1 MKKIFYSL
9 AIALVALMVSI
20 PAKAG
25 NVYNAG
31 TWDDLYKLF
40 SLGTD
45 PSTHTAVG
53 TTDTIRLTANI
64 TFVTGVHEGS
74 LCVLSNTTRTL
85 DLNGYTLEHDPNKAI
100 SSQPYAITMND
111 NSVLNILDSRG
122 GGQLVNNSSGTWA
135 LPFTNNWA
143 NVTNYRYSVS
153 SACIANFYTSRDNE
167 PSRNCTVNLYG
178 GSLIA
183 KHISEETNL
192 CSSVFCRPKIV
203 PNVIEP
209 ELAQKYEW
217 AYMLNFN
224 GGGYFE
230 DPNMTVNVYG
240 GNLGSVRA
248 YEYTSRAWDAD
259 KATYDYYDSVA
270 RSHLNDRVENYLTYT
285 TKEYYGNPVKVNLYG
300 GNIGHSGMSL
310 HALNC
315 DKGFSGTLKDGTI
328 YGIASKDHL
337 NNFTGVAD
345 GVKVYLNGTQ
355 TTVNALK
362 MQDLNDKTVRFAYE
376 PDLSVSGIAVTKD
389 NCTDIMPWE
398 EFKASFDY
406 ATYTLYLKTLS
417 NPTNVLNGIQFADF
431 DLRIVVDGYWRINGS
446 IVGTN
451 GDLTIT
457 ANHFALTEEDGDA
470 LVMKPGD
477 NTAITLPGHRLTLTN
492 RVRLL
497 CYNNESGHT
506 PQSAVKCHDMWVNN
520 SWFDAWGKKPVV
532 DCAYGSVVNATIKT
546 GSFKNNDVIQV
557 EPNITKYVV
566 WVEPNDYNAGSTN
579 GDAYVAE
586 GTSHTAIATPNSGY
600 HFLRWS
606 NGVTENPYTFVV
618 TQDTVLYALFEADE
632 VINYYDIN
640 VVSEDETM
648 GTVSGGGTHIEEG
661 QTVTITATPNEGYQ
675 FLYWT
680 TANGQVQ
687 GVISQWTVTK
697 DETLIAHFRVAPPA
711 DAYNLWV
718 CGTQVTGSN
727 SADILG
733 DGVWCYDHE
742 TRTLTVMKDATYNIT
757 NDGFIVDMAGSG
769 VDEPLIVNV
778 GNHKVEA
785 TCTTTENVIRIAV
798 VGTNGMTFTGTTYH
812 GLTVTAQNMYAAN
825 FSKPL
830 TVTGHMDL
838 TLNLKNT
845 TDWGKDNFKTA
856 VLLAGVTPSLI
867 VDGANLYINS
877 GVGESAGS
885 GYKVTNK
892 TDQAANL
899 SLNNASIQWGSISSQ
914 DLGILDDSPKYEIN
928 YITPSL
934 ESLCLTSV
942 FGLSFFEGTHFN
954 LYAYPATGYKFVS
967 WSDGNTDN
975 PRLIIMPAH
984 NLYLDPIVEVDDSQ
998 TPKGAI
1004 INASATEGQGSI
1016 ADFTSGWYAEGTELT
1031 ITAVA
1036 AEGYTFVQWSD
1047 GETANPYLLTVEN
1060 GKNISITAV
1069 FREGPKEGIDEVSS
1083 SLQGG
1088 DRGRLFIRNGILYI
1102 ERNGRIY
1109 DAQGQAL

>member
-1 MKKIFYSL
+1 MKRILYSMAL
-9 AIALVALMVSI
+9 ALCALMVSI
-20 PAKAG
+20 PAKAKIV
-25 NVYNAG
+25 NVSTYDELVTAFTNGKDPASPNI
-31 TWDDLYKLF
+31 
-40 SLGTD
+40 SLTNQ
-45 PSTHTAVG
+45 
-53 TTDTIRLTANI
+53 DTIRLTADI
-64 TFVTGVHEGS
+64 TFSLGINANYTLNVYTG
-74 LCVLSNTTRTL
+74 TTRTL
-85 DLNGYTLEHDPNKAI
+85 DLNGYTLKHLVVNTAPI
-100 SSQPYAITMND
+100 SRIITMFN
-111 NSVLNILDSRG
+111 NTTLNICDSRG
-122 GGQLVNNSSGTWA
+122 TGRMINDCHANFSLATNPEHFDGGSFGIN
-135 LPFTNNWA
+135 
-143 NVTNYRYSVS
+143 
-153 SACIANFYTSRDNE
+153 SACVANSYDTRDYIATK
-167 PSRNCTVNLYG
+167 NCVVNIYGGKLIAQNYGNQDAECSAIQGFPTIVPNVKYSNLLSNNLLYSGGGHVEAPNMTVNLYG
-178 GSLIA
+178 GSANILYSKTFFI
-183 KHISEETNL
+183 ETYVDSYATIRDLQLSMNPVQW
-192 CSSVFCRPKIV
+192 S
-203 PNVIEP
+203 NYEP
-209 ELAQKYEW
+209 QLERVYVKY
-217 AYMLNFN
+217 
-224 GGGYFE
+224 
-230 DPNMTVNVYG
+230 T
-240 GNLGSVRA
+240 
-248 YEYTSRAWDAD
+248 
-259 KATYDYYDSVA
+259 
-270 RSHLNDRVENYLTYT
+270 
-285 TKEYYGNPVKVNLYG
+285 GNPMNINLYG
-300 GNIGHSGMSL
+300 GSIGTEIMAVP
-310 HALNC
+310 ALTYP
-315 DKGFSGTLKDGTI
+315 KGFSGTLKDGTI
-328 YGIASKDHL
+328 YGIASEDHL

-345 GVKVYLNGTQ
+345 GVKVYMNGTQ

-362 MQDLNDKTVRFAYE
+362 TQDLNDKTVRFSYE

-406 ATYTLYLKTLS
+406 ATNTLYLKTLS
-417 NPTNVLNGIQFADF
+417 NPTNVLSGIQFSDF

-457 ANHFALTEEDGDA
+457 SNHFALTEEDGDA

-477 NTAITLPGHRLTLTN
+477 NTAITLDGHRLTLTN

-520 SWFDAWGKKPVV
+520 SWFDAWGKKPIV
-532 DCAYGSVVNATIKT
+532 DCTYGSVVNATIKT

-557 EPNITKYVV
+557 EPKITKYVV

-586 GTSHTAIATPNSGY
+586 GTSHTAIATPKSGY

-632 VINYYDIN
+632 VINYYDIT
-640 VVSEDETM
+640 VVSADETM
-648 GTVSGGGTHIEEG
+648 GTVSGGGTHIEQG
-661 QTVTITATPNEGYQ
+661 QTVTITATPNEGYE

-680 TANGQVQ
+680 TADGQVQ
-687 GVISQWTVTK
+687 GAISQWTVTQ
-697 DETLIAHFRVAPPA
+697 DETLIAHFRVQPPA
-711 DAYNLWV
+711 DAISLWV

-733 DGVWCYDHE
+733 DGVWCYDHA

-757 NDGFIVDMAGSG
+757 NDGFIEDWAGSG
-769 VDEPLIVNV
+769 TDEPLIVNV

-785 TCTTTENVIRIAV
+785 ICTTTDNTLRNAI
-798 VGTNGMTFTGTTYH
+798 VGTKGMTFTGTTYH
-812 GLTVTAQNMYAAN
+812 GVTLTAQNMYAAN

-885 GYKVTNK
+885 GYKATNK

-899 SLNNASIQWGSISSQ
+899 SMNNASIQWGSISSH

-934 ESLCLTSV
+934 ESLCLTSD

-954 LYAYPATGYKFVS
+954 LYAYPAEGYKFVS

-1031 ITAVA
+1031 ITAEP
-1036 AEGYTFVQWSD
+1036 AEGYEFVEWSD
-1047 GETANPYLLTVEN
+1047 GNTANPRYITVEN
-1060 GKNISITAV
+1060 GKNVSITAV
-1069 FREGPKEGIDEVSS
+1069 FCEKGQGIEDIRVEGDQPQKILHEGQIYIFRGGKIYTV
-1083 SLQGG
+1083 QG
-1088 DRGRLFIRNGILYI
+1088 
-1102 ERNGRIY
+1102 
-1109 DAQGQAL
+1109 AQMK

>member
-1 MKKIFYSL
+1 MKRIFYSMAL
-9 AIALVALMVSI
+9 ALVALMVSL
-20 PAKAG
+20 PTQAG
-25 NVYNAG
+25 RVFEANTLNE
-31 TWDDLYKLF
+31 LF
-40 SLGTD
+40 GLLCQGYSA
-45 PSTHTAVG
+45 THDCVEPD
-53 TTDTIRLTANI
+53 DTIRLNANI
-64 TFVTGVHEGS
+64 TYSTGVTDNMY
-74 LCVLSNTTRTL
+74 LFIPANTTRTL
-85 DLNGYTLEHDPNKAI
+85 DLNGKTLKSLPTLI
-100 SSQPYAITMND
+100 SSTDANVIEMHD
-111 NSVLNILDSRG
+111 NSTLNICDTQG
-122 GGQLVNNSSGTWA
+122 GGMIINDTQVHFVNDAGFGDPTFHQGTYYI
-135 LPFTNNWA
+135 N
-143 NVTNYRYSVS
+143 
-153 SACIANFYTSRDNE
+153 SACIVNE
-167 PSRNCTVNLYG
+167 KGRYEDPAAANCTVNIYGGSIIAKSLSQMNDQCSAILCRPDQVAYNGTQSLLYENGGYLSDPNMTVNIYGGYVSAIRSYKYTFKTYEEDFLTVDAARRYWQEPDLHLHFFDKDYYSNPLKVNLYG
-178 GSLIA
+178 GS
-183 KHISEETNL
+183 
-192 CSSVFCRPKIV
+192 
-203 PNVIEP
+203 
-209 ELAQKYEW
+209 
-217 AYMLNFN
+217 
-224 GGGYFE
+224 
-230 DPNMTVNVYG
+230 
-240 GNLGSVRA
+240 
-248 YEYTSRAWDAD
+248 
-259 KATYDYYDSVA
+259 
-270 RSHLNDRVENYLTYT
+270 
-285 TKEYYGNPVKVNLYG
+285 
-300 GNIGHSGMSL
+300 IGQNGMSIP
-310 HALNC
+310 ALAYP
-315 DKGFSGTLKDGTI
+315 KGFSGTLKDGTI
-328 YGIASKDHL
+328 YGIVSEDHL
-337 NNFTGVAD
+337 NNFNGVAD

-362 MQDLNDKTVRFAYE
+362 TQDLADKTVRFAYE

-406 ATYTLYLKTLS
+406 ATNTLYLKTLS
-417 NPTNVLNGIQFADF
+417 NPTNVLNGIQFSDF

-457 ANHFALTEEDGDA
+457 SNHFALTEEDGDA

-477 NTAITLPGHRLTLTN
+477 NTAITLNGHRLTLTN

-506 PQSAVKCHDMWVNN
+506 AQSAVKCHDMWVNN
-520 SWFDAWGKKPVV
+520 SWFDAWGKKPIV
-532 DCAYGSVVNATIKT
+532 DCTYGSVVNATIKT
-546 GSFKNNDVIQV
+546 GSFKDNDVIQV

-566 WVEPNDYNAGSTN
+566 WVDVNDKSAGTVT
-579 GDAYVAE
+579 GDGLVNE
-586 GTSHTAIATPNSGY
+586 GVSHTVTATPKSGY

-632 VINYYDIN
+632 VINYYDIT

-648 GTVSGGGTHIEEG
+648 GTVSGGGTHIEQG

-680 TANGQVQ
+680 TADGQVQ
-687 GVISQWTVTK
+687 GAISQWTVTQ
-697 DETLIAHFRVAPPA
+697 DETLIAHFRVQPPA
-711 DAYNLWV
+711 DAISLWV

-733 DGVWCYDHE
+733 DGVWCYDHA

-757 NDGFIVDMAGSG
+757 NDGFIEDWAGSG
-769 VDEPLIVNV
+769 TDEPLIVNV

-785 TCTTTENVIRIAV
+785 ICTTTDNTLRNAI
-798 VGTNGMTFTGTTYH
+798 VGTKGMTFTGTTYH
-812 GLTVTAQNMYAAN
+812 GVTLTAQNMYVAN

-877 GVGESAGS
+877 GVGESAGL

-899 SLNNASIQWGSISSQ
+899 SLINAVVDDGSISAKSLYIS
-914 DLGILDDSPKYEIN
+914 DNSPKYEIN
-928 YITPSL
+928 YLTPAL
-934 ESLCLTSV
+934 ESLCLTST

-984 NLYLDPIVEVDDSQ
+984 NVYLDPIVEIDNSQ
-998 TPKGAI
+998 MPKGAI
-1004 INASATEGQGSI
+1004 INASATEGQGTI
-1016 ADFTSGWYAEGTELT
+1016 TNFTSGWYAEGTELT
-1031 ITAVA
+1031 ITAEP
-1036 AEGYTFVQWSD
+1036 AEGYEFVEWSD
-1047 GETANPYLLTVEN
+1047 GNTANPRYITVEN
-1060 GKNISITAV
+1060 GKNVSITAV
-1069 FREGPKEGIDEVSS
+1069 FCEKGQGIEDIRVEGDQLQKILHEGQIYIFRGGKIYTV
-1083 SLQGG
+1083 QG
-1088 DRGRLFIRNGILYI
+1088 
-1102 ERNGRIY
+1102 
-1109 DAQGQAL
+1109 AQMK

>member
-1 MKKIFYSL
+1 MKRIFYSMAL
-9 AIALVALMVSI
+9 ALCALMLSL
-20 PAKAG
+20 PAQAK
-25 NVYNAG
+25 VYNAG

-135 LPFTNNWA
+135 LPYTNNWA

-362 MQDLNDKTVRFAYE
+362 TQDLNDKTVRFAYE
-376 PDLSVSGIAVTKD
+376 PEISVSGVEVTKD

-406 ATYTLYLKTLS
+406 ATNTLYLKTLS

-457 ANHFALTEEDGDA
+457 SNHFALAEEDGDA

-477 NTAITLPGHRLTLTN
+477 NTAITLPDHRLTLTN

-506 PQSAVKCHDMWVNN
+506 AQSAVKCHDMWVNN
-520 SWFDAWGKKPVV
+520 SWFDAWGKKPIV

-557 EPNITKYVV
+557 EPQFTQYYIFVQ
-566 WVEPNDYNAGSTN
+566 TN
-579 GDAYVAE
+579 GDERGEVTGKGIYNE
-586 GTSHTAIATPNSGY
+586 GTELTISATPKSGY
-600 HFLRWS
+600 YFDRWYEDGS
-606 NGVTENPYTFVV
+606 TDATRTITV
-618 TQDTVLYALFEADE
+618 TQNATYTALFFPEE
-632 VINYYDIN
+632 VINYYD
-640 VVSEDETM
+640 VTVLSADETM
-648 GTVSGGGTHIEEG
+648 GTVSGGGTQIEEG
-661 QTVTITATPNEGYQ
+661 SVITITATPKSGYQ
-675 FLYWT
+675 FLYWKD
-680 TANGQVQ
+680 AQNQVVP
-687 GVISQWTVTK
+687 GSAVLNWTVK
-697 DETLIAHFRVAPPA
+697 ADEILTAHFRVAPPA

-718 CGTQVTGSN
+718 CGTRVTGSN
-727 SADILG
+727 SNDILG
-733 DGVWCYDHE
+733 DGVWNYDHE
-742 TRTLTVMKDATYNIT
+742 NRVLTAMNHATYNIS
-757 NDGFIVDMAGSG
+757 NDGFIQDLESSSG
-769 VDEPLIVNV
+769 PLTVVLDYNIDV
-778 GNHKVEA
+778 
-785 TCTTTENVIRIAV
+785 TCTTTDNTIRAALM
-798 VGTNGMTFTGTTYH
+798 TMKGMTFTGSTFH
-812 GLTVTAQNMYAAN
+812 GLNLNVKDMNAGNMSGDLTITGHIDFTVFLSTPSTWGQSNINRAFW
-825 FSKPL
+825 FSKNFIVNGA
-830 TVTGHMDL
+830 TVDIGTSES
-838 TLNLKNT
+838 TYKVSNT
-845 TDWGKDNFKTA
+845 TNADLQLTNA
-856 VLLAGVTPSLI
+856 EIIS
-867 VDGANLYINS
+867 GALDQRSLYIS
-877 GVGESAGS
+877 
-885 GYKVTNK
+885 
-892 TDQAANL
+892 D
-899 SLNNASIQWGSISSQ
+899 I
-914 DLGILDDSPKYEIN
+914 SPKYEIN
-928 YITPSL
+928 YLTPSL
-934 ESLCLTSV
+934 ESLCQV
-942 FGLSFFEGTHFN
+942 GGFNSFYEGTN
-954 LYAYPATGYKFVS
+954 ITLRAYPAPGYKFVS

-975 PRLIIMPAH
+975 PRYMVMPAQ
-984 NLYLDPIVEVDDSQ
+984 NVYLDPIVEVDESIV
-998 TPKGAI
+998 PKGAI
-1004 INASATEGQGSI
+1004 INASATEGQGTI
-1016 ADFTSGWYAEGTELT
+1016 TNFTSGWYAEGTELT
-1031 ITAVA
+1031 ITAQP
-1036 AEGYTFVQWSD
+1036 AEGYEFVQWSD
-1047 GETANPYLLTVEN
+1047 GHETNPYYLTVED
-1060 GKNISITAV
+1060 GKNINITAMFCEKGQGIENIQV
-1069 FREGPKEGIDEVSS
+1069 EGDQPQKIMMD
-1083 SLQGG
+1083 
-1088 DRGRLFIRNGILYI
+1088 GILYI
-1102 ERNGRIY
+1102 VRDGKIY
-1109 DAQGQAL
+1109 NAQGANVK

>member
-1 MKKIFYSL
+1 MKRIFYSMAL
-9 AIALVALMVSI
+9 ALCALMVSI

-25 NVYNAG
+25 NVYNAA
-31 TWDDLYKLF
+31 TLNELF
-40 SLGTD
+40 QLLGYGQTLSAERIQQD
-45 PSTHTAVG
+45 
-53 TTDTIRLTANI
+53 DTIRITADI
-64 TFVTGVHEGS
+64 TYSTGVTDNRY
-74 LCVLSNTTRTL
+74 LFIPANTTRTL
-85 DLNGYTLEHDPNKAI
+85 DLNGKT
-100 SSQPYAITMND
+100 
-111 NSVLNILDSRG
+111 VLNKPAIVSALDANMIEMCNNSTLNICDTKG
-122 GGQLVNNSSGTWA
+122 GGRLVNNSQANFVGDHIFNSGDASFQYDTYYI
-135 LPFTNNWA
+135 N
-143 NVTNYRYSVS
+143 
-153 SACIANFYTSRDNE
+153 SACIVNEKRGSNPAAKNCTVNVYGGSIIAWTFGRETDQSSSIFCRPDKVLAEGQPSLLYANGGYLSNPNMTVNIYGGCVGTIRSYKYTFKTYEEDYQTVQEARSYWQDADSHLHFSYKDYYSN
-167 PSRNCTVNLYG
+167 PLTVNLYG
-178 GSLIA
+178 GSIGYHNFEGLPA
-183 KHISEETNL
+183 L
-192 CSSVFCRPKIV
+192 CYP
-203 PNVIEP
+203 
-209 ELAQKYEW
+209 
-217 AYMLNFN
+217 
-224 GGGYFE
+224 
-230 DPNMTVNVYG
+230 
-240 GNLGSVRA
+240 
-248 YEYTSRAWDAD
+248 
-259 KATYDYYDSVA
+259 
-270 RSHLNDRVENYLTYT
+270 
-285 TKEYYGNPVKVNLYG
+285 
-300 GNIGHSGMSL
+300 
-310 HALNC
+310 
-315 DKGFSGTLKDGTI
+315 KGFSGTLKDGTI
-328 YGIASKDHL
+328 YGIASEDHL
-337 NNFTGVAD
+337 NNFNGVAD

-362 MQDLNDKTVRFAYE
+362 TQDLADKTVRFAYE

-406 ATYTLYLKTLS
+406 ATNTLYLKTLS

-457 ANHFALTEEDGDA
+457 SNHFALAEEDGDA

-477 NTAITLPGHRLTLTN
+477 NTAITLDGHRLTLTN

-506 PQSAVKCHDMWVNN
+506 AQSAVKCHDMWVNN
-520 SWFDAWGKKPVV
+520 SWFDAWGKKPIV

-557 EPNITKYVV
+557 EPQFTQYYIFVQ
-566 WVEPNDYNAGSTN
+566 TN
-579 GDAYVAE
+579 GDERGSVTGEGIYNE
-586 GTSHTAIATPNSGY
+586 GTELTISATPKSGY
-600 HFLRWS
+600 YFDRWYEDGS
-606 NGVTENPYTFVV
+606 TDATRTITVTKDATF
-618 TQDTVLYALFEADE
+618 TALFFPEE
-632 VINYYDIN
+632 VINYYD
-640 VVSEDETM
+640 VTVLSADETM
-648 GTVSGGGTHIEEG
+648 GTVSGGGTHIEQG

-680 TANGQVQ
+680 TADGQVQ
-687 GVISQWTVTK
+687 GAISQWTVTK

-711 DAYNLWV
+711 DAVSLWV

-757 NDGFIVDMAGSG
+757 NDGFIEDWAGSG
-769 VDEPLIVNV
+769 TDEPLIVNV

-785 TCTTTENVIRIAV
+785 ICTTTDNTLRNAI
-798 VGTNGMTFTGTTYH
+798 VGTKGMTFSGTTYH
-812 GLTVTAQNMYAAN
+812 GVTLTAQNMYAAN

-885 GYKVTNK
+885 GYKATNK

-899 SLNNASIQWGSISSQ
+899 SMNNASIQWGSISSQ

-928 YITPSL
+928 YLTPAL
-934 ESLCLTSV
+934 ESLCLTSA

-954 LYAYPATGYKFVS
+954 LYAYPAPGYKFVS

-984 NLYLDPIVEVDDSQ
+984 NVYLDPIVEVDDSQ

-1004 INASATEGQGSI
+1004 INASATEGQGTI
-1016 ADFTSGWYAEGTELT
+1016 TNFTSGWYAEGTELT
-1031 ITAVA
+1031 ITAEP
-1036 AEGYTFVQWSD
+1036 AEGYEFVEWSD

-1060 GKNISITAV
+1060 GKNINITAMFCGKGQGIENIQV
-1069 FREGPKEGIDEVSS
+1069 EGDQPQKIMMD
-1083 SLQGG
+1083 
-1088 DRGRLFIRNGILYI
+1088 GILYI
-1102 ERNGRIY
+1102 VRDGKIY
-1109 DAQGQAL
+1109 NALGAEVK

>member
-1 MKKIFYSL
+1 MAL
-9 AIALVALMVSI
+9 ALCALMLSL
-20 PAKAG
+20 PAQAK
-25 NVYNAG
+25 VYNAG

-85 DLNGYTLEHDPNKAI
+85 DLNGNTLEHDPNKSI

-217 AYMLNFN
+217 AHMLNFN

-328 YGIASKDHL
+328 YGIASEDHL
-337 NNFTGVAD
+337 NNFNGVAD

-362 MQDLNDKTVRFAYE
+362 TQDLNDKTVRFAYE
-376 PDLSVSGIAVTKD
+376 PEISVSGVEVTKD

-406 ATYTLYLKTLS
+406 ATNTLYLKTLS

-457 ANHFALTEEDGDA
+457 SNHFAMTEEDGDA

-477 NTAITLPGHRLTLTN
+477 NTAITLDGHRLTLTN

-506 PQSAVKCHDMWVNN
+506 AQSAVKCHDMWVNN
-520 SWFDAWGKKPVV
+520 SWFDAWGKKPIV

-546 GSFKNNDVIQV
+546 GSFKNDDVIQV

-586 GTSHTAIATPNSGY
+586 GASHTAIATPNSGY

-632 VINYYDIN
+632 VINYYDIT

-648 GTVSGGGTHIEEG
+648 GTVSGGGTQIEEG
-661 QTVTITATPNEGYQ
+661 SVITISATPKSGYQ

-680 TANGQVQ
+680 TADGQVQ
-687 GVISQWTVTK
+687 GAISQWTVTK

-711 DAYNLWV
+711 DAISLWV

-742 TRTLTVMKDATYNIT
+742 TRTLSTMKMATYNIE
-757 NDGFIVDMAGSG
+757 NHGFIEDWVTDAGSLT
-769 VDEPLIVNV
+769 VVFNHLID
-778 GNHKVEA
+778 A
-785 TCTTTENVIRIAV
+785 TCTTTDNVIRTAIV
-798 VGTNGMTFTGTTYH
+798 STKGMTFTGSAYN
-812 GLTVTAQNMYAAN
+812 GPSVTAKNMYVAN
-825 FSKPL
+825 FSDVF
-830 TVTGHMDL
+830 TVTGHITAWL
-838 TLNLKNT
+838 YLQNT
-845 TDWGKDNFKTA
+845 TDFGRNNFNKA
-856 VLLAGVTPSLI
+856 ILLAGKTPSL
-867 VDGANLYINS
+867 VVNGANLEVLS
-877 GVGESAGS
+877 GVGEST
-885 GYKVTNK
+885 GYKVSNK

-899 SLNNASIQWGSISSQ
+899 SLINAVVDGGSISAKSLYIS
-914 DLGILDDSPKYEIN
+914 DNSPKYEIN
-928 YITPSL
+928 YLTPSL
-934 ESLCLTSV
+934 ESLCAVGGFNSY
-942 FGLSFFEGTHFN
+942 FEGTHIT
-954 LYAYPATGYKFVS
+954 LRAYPATGYKFVS

-975 PRLIIMPAH
+975 PRYMVMPAQ
-984 NLYLDPIVEVDDSQ
+984 NVYLDPIVEVDDSQ

-1004 INASATEGQGSI
+1004 INASATEGQGTI
-1016 ADFTSGWYAEGTELT
+1016 TNFTSGWYTEGTELT

-1036 AEGYTFVQWSD
+1036 AGGYEFVQWSD
-1047 GETANPYLLTVEN
+1047 GVMANPYLLTVEN

-1069 FREGPKEGIDEVSS
+1069 FKDSSKNTGIDEITNYELRITNKFLIDGV
-1083 SLQGG
+1083 
-1088 DRGRLFIRNGILYI
+1088 LYI
-1102 ERNGRIY
+1102 ERNGKTY
-1109 DAQGQAL
+1109 NAQGQIAK

>member
-1 MKKIFYSL
+1 MRRIFYSMVL
-9 AIALVALMVSI
+9 ALCALMLCLPVK
-20 PAKAG
+20 AK
-25 NVYNAG
+25 VYNAG

-85 DLNGYTLEHDPNKAI
+85 DLNGYTLEHDPNKSI

-122 GGQLVNNSSGTWA
+122 GGQLVNNSGGTWA

-153 SACIANFYTSRDNE
+153 SACIANYYTSRDNE

-183 KHISEETNL
+183 KHISEETKL

-217 AYMLNFN
+217 AHMLNFN

-328 YGIASKDHL
+328 YGIASEDHL
-337 NNFTGVAD
+337 NNFNGVAD

-362 MQDLNDKTVRFAYE
+362 TQDLNDKTVRFAYE

-406 ATYTLYLKTLS
+406 ATNTLYLKTLS

-431 DLRIVVDGYWRINGS
+431 DLRIVVDGHWRIEGS

-457 ANHFALTEEDGDA
+457 SNHFALTEEDGDA

-477 NTAITLPGHRLTLTN
+477 NTAITLNGHRLTLTN

-497 CYNNESGHT
+497 CYNNEIGHT

-520 SWFDAWGKKPVV
+520 SWFDAWGKKPIV
-532 DCAYGSVVNATIKT
+532 DCTYGSVVNATIKT
-546 GSFKNNDVIQV
+546 GSFKDNDVIQV

-606 NGVTENPYTFVV
+606 NGVTDNPYTFVV

-632 VINYYDIN
+632 VINYYDIT

-648 GTVSGGGTHIEEG
+648 GTVSGGGTHIEQG

-680 TANGQVQ
+680 TADGQVQ
-687 GVISQWTVTK
+687 GAISQWTVTK
-697 DETLIAHFRVAPPA
+697 DETLIAHFRVQPPA
-711 DAYNLWV
+711 DAISLWV

-727 SADILG
+727 SVDILG

-757 NDGFIVDMAGSG
+757 NDGFIEDWAGSG
-769 VDEPLIVNV
+769 TDEPLIVNV

-785 TCTTTENVIRIAV
+785 ICTTTDNTLRNAI
-798 VGTNGMTFTGTTYH
+798 VGTKGMTFTGTTYH
-812 GLTVTAQNMYAAN
+812 GVTLTAQNMYAAN
-825 FSKPL
+825 FSSKPL

-877 GVGESAGS
+877 GVGESAGL

-899 SLNNASIQWGSISSQ
+899 SLNNASIQWGSISDKS
-914 DLGILDDSPKYEIN
+914 LGILDDSPKYEIN

-934 ESLCLTSV
+934 ESLCLTSD

-984 NLYLDPIVEVDDSQ
+984 NVYLDPIVEVDDSQ

-1004 INASATEGQGSI
+1004 INASATEGQGTI
-1016 ADFTSGWYAEGTELT
+1016 TNFTSGWYAEGTELT
-1031 ITAVA
+1031 ITAEP
-1036 AEGYTFVQWSD
+1036 AEGYEFVQWSD

-1060 GKNISITAV
+1060 GKNINITAMFCGKGQGIENIQV
-1069 FREGPKEGIDEVSS
+1069 EGDQPQKIMMD
-1083 SLQGG
+1083 
-1088 DRGRLFIRNGILYI
+1088 GILYI
-1102 ERNGRIY
+1102 VRDGKIY
-1109 DAQGQAL
+1109 NAFGAEVK

>member
-1 MKKIFYSL
+1 MRKLFYSL

-74 LCVLSNTTRTL
+74 LCVLSNKTRTL

-217 AYMLNFN
+217 AYMLDFN

-240 GNLGSVRA
+240 GSLGSVRA
-248 YEYTSRAWDAD
+248 YKYTSRAWDAD

-285 TKEYYGNPVKVNLYG
+285 TKEYCGNPVKVNLYG

-315 DKGFSGTLKDGTI
+315 DKGFSGTLQEGTI
-328 YGIASKDHL
+328 YGISSQDNL
-337 NNFTGVAD
+337 NNFQGVSDA
-345 GVKVYLNGTQ
+345 VSVYLNGTK

-362 MQDLNDKTVRFAYE
+362 NQDLSNKTVRFEYA
-376 PDLSVSGIAVTKD
+376 PDITVANIAVTRD
-389 NCTDIMPWE
+389 NCDDILPWE

-406 ATYTLYLKTLS
+406 ATNTLYLKSLS
-417 NPTNVLNGIQFADF
+417 NPTNVLNGIQFSDF

-457 ANHFALTEEDGDA
+457 ANHFALTEEDGDILA
-470 LVMKPGD
+470 IHSQ
-477 NTAITLPGHRLTLTN
+477 NSTAVSLNGKSFCAKN
-492 RVRLL
+492 RVRVVIDD
-497 CYNNESGHT
+497 NNT
-506 PQSAVKCHDMWVNN
+506 NTQTAVSCGMFVINN
-520 SWFDAWGKKPVV
+520 AWFDAWGKKPIV
-532 DCAYGSVVNATIKT
+532 DCQNSMITNA
-546 GSFKNNDVIQV
+546 
-557 EPNITKYVV
+557 NITKYVV
-566 WVEPNDYNAGSTN
+566 WVDVNDKSAGTVT
-579 GDAYVAE
+579 GDGLVNE
-586 GTSHTAIATPNSGY
+586 GVSHTVTATPKSGY

-618 TQDTVLYALFEADE
+618 TQDTALYALFEADV
-632 VINYYDIN
+632 VINYYDIR
-640 VVSEDETM
+640 VASADETM
-648 GTVSGGGTHIEEG
+648 GTVSGGGTHLEQG

-680 TANGQVQ
+680 TADGQVQ
-687 GVISQWTVTK
+687 GAISQWTVTK

-742 TRTLTVMKDATYNIT
+742 THTLTVMKDATYNLT
-757 NDGFIVDMAGSG
+757 NSEFISDFVSG
-769 VDEPLIVNV
+769 VGTLTINV
-778 GNHKVEA
+778 GNHKLGA
-785 TCTTTENVIRIAV
+785 TCTTTDEVIRTAIWSS
-798 VGTNGMTFTGTTYH
+798 NGIIFTGTTYH
-812 GLTVTAQNMYAAN
+812 GLTFTAQNMYPAN
-825 FSKPL
+825 VKTL

-838 TLNLKNT
+838 TINLKNT
-845 TDWGKDNFKTA
+845 TEFGKKWFSTA
-856 VLLAGVTPSLI
+856 VLLGSVTPSLI

-885 GYKVTNK
+885 GYKATNK

-899 SLNNASIQWGSISSQ
+899 SMNNASIQWGSISSH

-928 YITPSL
+928 YLTPAL
-934 ESLCLTSV
+934 ESLCLTSA

-984 NLYLDPIVEVDDSQ
+984 NVYLDPIVEVDESQ
-998 TPKGAI
+998 NPKGAI

-1016 ADFTSGWYAEGTELT
+1016 TGFTSGWYAEGTELT
-1031 ITAVA
+1031 ITAVP
-1036 AEGYTFVQWSD
+1036 AEGYKFVQWSD
-1047 GETANPYLLTVEN
+1047 GEVSNPYFITVEDK
-1060 GKNISITAV
+1060 KNINITAM
-1069 FREGPKEGIDEVSS
+1069 FEPTTTTAVSNVES
-1083 SLQGG
+1083 QQASIESRKVL
-1088 DRGRLFIRNGILYI
+1088 RNGILFI
-1102 ERNGRIY
+1102 ERNGKIY
-1109 DAQGQAL
+1109 DARGIEVN